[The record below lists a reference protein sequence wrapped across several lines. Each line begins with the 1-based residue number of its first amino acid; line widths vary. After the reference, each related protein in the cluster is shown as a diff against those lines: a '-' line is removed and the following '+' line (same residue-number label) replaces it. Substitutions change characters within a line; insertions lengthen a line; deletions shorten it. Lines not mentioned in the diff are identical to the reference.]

1 MISLILASILCAGT
15 PSIVEEKSSGPATV
29 QVVPSPFSLGSEVIK
44 KIRIDYRDG
53 SYSDFLKKMDSDYAS
68 AKKESALEGLIEIRK
83 EGARAQIHPEFA
95 RSYRVIQDAKKE
107 QLLEAVKDSDDSVFA
122 QKVRSAADGTSV
134 TDDKII
140 SLYGKVP
147 GSGKNSDENV
157 LIDIDLEYY
166 YKGIHL
172 DSSKLDS
179 SKQADRRE
187 KHMVLEMEKTDR
199 MLKASKGFEDKALQ
213 KSVETYATLLDERL
227 ARNYDMADLHDL
239 ARGKVKPATAAEKEA
254 AAAVSRAQGALAD
267 LHRHLLDSLDEQG
280 QTAQK

>member
-15 PSIVEEKSSGPATV
+15 PSTVEEKSSGSTTV
-29 QVVPSPFSLGSEVIK
+29 QVVPSSFSLGNEVIK
-44 KIRIDYRDG
+44 KIRMDYQDG

-107 QLLEAVKDSDDSVFA
+107 QLLEAVKGSEDSVFT
-122 QKVRSAADGTSV
+122 QKVRSAASGTSV
-134 TDDKII
+134 TDDKVI

-147 GSGKNSDENV
+147 GSGKNTDENT

-172 DSSKLDS
+172 DSSK
-179 SKQADRRE
+179 QTDRRD

-199 MLKASKGFEDKALQ
+199 MLKASQSFADKELQ
-213 KSVETYATLLDERL
+213 KSVETYASLLDDRL
-227 ARNYDMADLHDL
+227 SRNYDMADLHDL
-239 ARGKVKPATAAEKEA
+239 ARGKVKPATQAEKEA